1 MSVKSLQKKMLLFLY
16 LYLFNTAVRRFNNEL
31 ILCTTRNKREKK
43 KEKKGSGPVWLK
55 TFNFPPL
62 LFCEGSHTGTDG
74 LSMHNHIMWQRKQ
87 WQRKTRFVTLCCTDM
102 IFSLMSWHLDFM
114 FLCITAAKVIFYQV
128 RNLLVLFNPFMGSST
143 DASTQKSW
151 ENCTADI
158 RLPSPL
164 WFK

>member
-74 LSMHNHIMWQRKQ
+74 LSMHNHIM
-87 WQRKTRFVTLCCTDM
+87 
-102 IFSLMSWHLDFM
+102 
-114 FLCITAAKVIFYQV
+114 
-128 RNLLVLFNPFMGSST
+128 
-143 DASTQKSW
+143 
-151 ENCTADI
+151 
-158 RLPSPL
+158 
-164 WFK
+164 